1 MAKASKSGTLQVHT
15 TEAANK
21 PKHHD
26 NDEEQT
32 KNASQP
38 GASVAAM
45 SIVPSAAKE
54 KNQDKDDKNRA
65 HNIASRQLL
74 IAPACRR
81 YQLLLHRVSHRVVQ
95 AADSVLNLA
104 DGLVGLAVALQLGVA
119 DSLADG
125 LFRGA
130 FDFLDRTGDSVLV
143 HEWAP
148 CVLRRRVT
156 A

>member
-1 MAKASKSGTLQVHT
+1 
-15 TEAANK
+15 
-21 PKHHD
+21 
-26 NDEEQT
+26 
-32 KNASQP
+32 
-38 GASVAAM
+38 
-45 SIVPSAAKE
+45 AKE

-104 DGLVGLAVALQLGVA
+104 DGPVGLAVALQLGVA
-119 DSLADG
+119 DRLSDG

-130 FDFLDRTGDSVLV
+130 FDFPRRTGDSVLV

-156 A
+156 ALGLAPLGSAIETVGEKFERRQPRKLLTRRGRAPWRLQIE